1 MANTL
6 STSTPPRTV
15 AASRESRKL
24 ANRQVNGVTTVT
36 HPDLPPAP
44 EAMRVLEHLAQSG
57 LLALPPVALPDLH
70 LKPALETPSSTA
82 TATRETLILG
92 LTSPSPNCGMTL
104 VATSLGRDDLDEG
117 RLDDLFERLAGVLDP
132 DSRGV
137 AIDDAALDEVLLHG
151 AAANIASRAAYF
163 AHAIANGG
171 RAFSPDEV
179 EAHRADI
186 LTSVPDGFR
195 PLARREFGLIGRGNH
210 FLELQVVGEVLDE
223 TTAAAWGLSPGQVM
237 VMYHAD
243 SGHLG
248 AVAGRLFAHRRKNTP
263 RGRLIEWRVKL
274 PYHLLNSGSPRD
286 RWRRLR
292 YFLPRS
298 WLPLRAESDEGHRCR
313 WALGAATNYAF
324 AGRLAVLETLRQAME
339 DVWGA
344 AARQPRLIYDA
355 PHNGI
360 WRERIGGQALWVHRH
375 NAVRVTPPSRLPA
388 DSPYRETGHP
398 VLLPGTERTSS
409 YLCASGE
416 GAAATLHSAGHGA
429 GHAVQALG
437 HEVSDSTS
445 PTRVYGYGDRHIEL
459 RPGLS
464 DNGVDAVLRGL
475 VAHDIAR
482 PVARL
487 RPVAVLKG

>member
-1 MANTL
+1 
-6 STSTPPRTV
+6 V
-15 AASRESRKL
+15 ATSRESRKL
-24 ANRQVNGVTTVT
+24 ANQQVNGVTTVT
-36 HPDLPPAP
+36 HPDLPAAP

-92 LTSPSPNCGMTL
+92 LTSPSPNCGMAL
-104 VATSLGRDDLDEG
+104 VATALGRDDLDEQ
-117 RLDDLFERLAGVLDP
+117 RLDDFFGRLAAVLDP
-132 DSRGV
+132 DRSAPV
-137 AIDDAALDEVLLHG
+137 IDDAALDEVLLHG
-151 AAANIASRAAYF
+151 VSATITPHDSYP
-163 AHAIANGG
+163 AHAIADGG
-171 RAFSPDEV
+171 RAFYIDEV

-186 LTSVPDGFR
+186 LASVPDSFR
-195 PLARREFGLIGRGNH
+195 PLARREFGLIGHGNH
-210 FLELQVVGEVLDE
+210 FLELQVVDEVLDE
-223 TTAAAWGLSPGQVM
+223 ATAAAWGLSPGQVM

-274 PYHLLNSGSPRD
+274 PYHLLNGGSLRD

-298 WLPLRAESDEGHRCR
+298 WLPLRAESEEGHRCR

-324 AGRLAVLETLRQAME
+324 AGRLAILKTLGLALEA
-339 DVWGA
+339 VWGA

-360 WRERIGGQALWVHRH
+360 WHERIGEQALWVHRH
-375 NAVRVTPPSRLPA
+375 NAVRVTPPSHLPA

-416 GAAATLHSAGHGA
+416 GAAVTLHSAGHGA
-429 GHAVQALG
+429 GHTVQALG
-437 HEVSDSTS
+437 REVSDSTP
-445 PTRVYGYGDRHIEL
+445 PTRVYGYGDRRVEL

-464 DNGVDAVLRGL
+464 DDGVDAVLHGL
-475 VAHDIAR
+475 ATHDIVR

-487 RPVAVLKG
+487 RPLAVLKG